1 MKRNLIHMDGPLV
14 TVTLALLV
22 VGLGMIYS
30 TTAADQP
37 ELFRRQAIACG
48 IGLLGMVLT
57 LSIDY
62 HLLAKWSPL
71 FYLLCLALLL
81 VPRLFGQSVHA
92 TYGWIQLGSIRFQPA
107 ELSKMAAILLLA
119 YSLANLERDRVGL
132 RELILIGA
140 LLGLPTA
147 AILLQADVGTAT
159 TFLPLLLI
167 VGFVGGLERRALV
180 VLILV
185 FLMLLPVIWFGVFKD
200 YHRERVTMMMSG
212 HADPLR
218 SGYQPRQSLIA
229 IGSGGLT
236 GKGWF
241 TGSQSQLK
249 FVPEQHTDFIVSALA
264 EEGGFLAVAVFLSL
278 YAALLLRILLA
289 AASARDRLGRFLAV
303 GVFAILFG
311 QFVVN
316 LGMVLDLTPVVG
328 IPLPLIS
335 YGGSSLVSTLLSLG
349 LVQNVRMRRFVN
361 G

>member
-1 MKRNLIHMDGPLV
+1 
-14 TVTLALLV
+14 
-22 VGLGMIYS
+22 
-30 TTAADQP
+30 
-37 ELFRRQAIACG
+37 
-48 IGLLGMVLT
+48 
-57 LSIDY
+57 
-62 HLLAKWSPL
+62 
-71 FYLLCLALLL
+71 
-81 VPRLFGQSVHA
+81 
-92 TYGWIQLGSIRFQPA
+92 
-107 ELSKMAAILLLA
+107 
-119 YSLANLERDRVGL
+119 
-132 RELILIGA
+132 
-140 LLGLPTA
+140 
-147 AILLQADVGTAT
+147 
-159 TFLPLLLI
+159 
-167 VGFVGGLERRALV
+167 
-180 VLILV
+180 
-185 FLMLLPVIWFGVFKD
+185 
-200 YHRERVTMMMSG
+200 MMMSG